1 MSARWRMDLHIHTR
15 ASYDC
20 LSPVEDVL
28 RVARERGLDRIAIT
42 DHNEIDGAL
51 AAWDRD
57 PGRVI
62 VAEEVRTAEGFDVI
76 GLFLKEKIPAR
87 TPAADVARAIREQ
100 GGVVYIPHPFASGKG
115 GGGDGGAFLESL
127 LPWIDVVEVLNARL
141 HRPDL
146 NRRAERWA
154 AVHGRP
160 AGAGSDAHTLAEIG
174 RATVQVRPFDGR
186 DDFLDALAAGRV
198 RGASSGPHVHLFS
211 TWAKIWKR
219 VRGADEA
226 AAR

>member
-1 MSARWRMDLHIHTR
+1 MSARWRLDLHIHTR

-42 DHNEIDGAL
+42 DHDEIDGAL
-51 AAWDRD
+51 AARERD

-62 VAEEVRTAEGFDVI
+62 VGEEVRTAEGFDVI
-76 GLFLKEKIPAR
+76 GLFLTEKIPAR
-87 TPAADVARAIREQ
+87 APAVDVARAIREQ
-100 GGVVYIPHPFASGKG
+100 GGVLYIPHPFASGKG
-115 GGGDGGAFLESL
+115 GGGAFLESL

-141 HRPDL
+141 HRADL

-154 AVHGRP
+154 AAHGRP

-174 RATVQVRPFDGR
+174 RATVEVPPFDGR
-186 DDFLDALAAGRV
+186 HDFLRALAGGRV

-211 TWAKIWKR
+211 TWAKIWKH
-219 VRGADEA
+219 VRGATEA
-226 AAR
+226 AG